1 MNFVEQ
7 IIALVNSDWIL
18 SFLWKLVLSAILGAL
33 LGWERSSK
41 QPVAGI
47 NTHMII
53 ACGSCLIS
61 ACGAQLVVL
70 HPGSGDATRL
80 AGQILTGIGFVGAGV
95 IIRRG
100 VGVTTTAATIF
111 LSAGLGIACGLGF
124 YSFAALSTILVVGGL
139 KITYKFFPREELPGK
154 TLKVVCTK
162 DKLEQIKALLPVGSR
177 MNSVVKHDNK
187 VDVRFYISD
196 LSWFELDKLMQT
208 MLANGDVVSVQMS
221 EDKVV

>member
-1 MNFVEQ
+1 MESIEQ
-7 IIALVNSDWIL
+7 FINLVNNQWLL
-18 SFLWKLVLSAILGAL
+18 SFLWKLVLSSILGAL
-33 LGWERSSK
+33 LGWERSAR

-124 YSFAALSTILVVGGL
+124 YSFATLATILVVAGL
-139 KITYKFFPREELPGK
+139 KMTYKFFPREELPGK
-154 TLKVVCTK
+154 SLKIVCLK
-162 DKLEQIKALLPVGSR
+162 DKLEQVKLLLPKGSR
-177 MNSVVKHDNK
+177 LNSLVKHD
-187 VDVRFYISD
+187 DRIEVRFFVSD
-196 LSWFELDKLMQT
+196 LSWYDLDILMDT
-208 MLANGDVVSVQMS
+208 MLKNGDVVSVQMA
-221 EDKVV
+221 EERAV